1 MKRLS
6 FFIIALG
13 VGSLFL
19 WGCENYR
26 DNKSNME
33 QVKNRV
39 EEVQKSLE
47 RIEQT
52 ISEIDTRVATL
63 EFSKDPYGYA
73 VFDPSHKGYGRV
85 DTDCG
90 FFLISLKEIKPYLD
104 GCKVILEIGNPSTVT
119 YSGFI
124 LKAKW
129 GKRFEKGEKFIDW
142 VNSLKEKEEKFTQE
156 LSPGRWNKIELIV
169 SPAKPEHLGYL
180 QMSMRTDRIK
190 LFVP

>member
-1 MKRLS
+1 MKRLN

-13 VGSLFL
+13 MGPLFL

-26 DNKSNME
+26 ENKSNME

-52 ISEIDTRVATL
+52 ISEIETRVATL
-63 EFSKDPYGYA
+63 EFSKDPYESA
-73 VFDPSHKGYGRV
+73 VFYPSSKGYQRI
-85 DTDCG
+85 DTNCG
-90 FFLISLKEIKPYLD
+90 YFLVSLNEIKPYAD
-104 GCKVILEIGNPSTVT
+104 GCKVILHVGNPSMVT

-169 SPAKPEHLGYL
+169 SPAKPEQVSYL
-180 QMSMRTDRIK
+180 KVSMETDVVSLLKR
-190 LFVP
+190 